1 MMFADDIVICSESM
15 EQVEVYSGEKTNE
28 NHQKQQHMYMN
39 EKRTGGK
46 VKLEGVEVVQA
57 DEFKYLYLY
66 RYVYTCT

>member
-1 MMFADDIVICSESM
+1 
-15 EQVEVYSGEKTNE
+15 
-28 NHQKQQHMYMN
+28 MYMN

-46 VKLEGVEVVQA
+46 VKLEGVEVVQV

>member
-1 MMFADDIVICSESM
+1 
-15 EQVEVYSGEKTNE
+15 
-28 NHQKQQHMYMN
+28 MYMN
-39 EKRTGGK
+39 EKGTGWK